1 MNKSNLKKKFPDV
14 KLQKLTTEYV
24 FSRAKV
30 EETVLKLVKGL
41 DTGLVYYEYDSKT
54 IKVFT
59 SDVFKRRL
67 ERMKKGDAVLHQHR
81 GIVGTVLSEEPF
93 PMCGSLCIR
102 VDFDGSIDAY
112 DCEFFM

>member
-1 MNKSNLKKKFPDV
+1 M
-14 KLQKLTTEYV
+14 KLQKLTTEYI

>member
-1 MNKSNLKKKFPDV
+1 MNKKDFKKKFPDV
-14 KLQKLTTEYV
+14 KLQQHVTEYV
-24 FSRAKV
+24 FSRTKV
-30 EETVLKLVKGL
+30 EATVLKLVEGL
-41 DTGLVYYEYDSKT
+41 GTGLVYYEYNSKT

-59 SDVFKRRL
+59 SDIFKCRL
-67 ERMKKGDAVLHQHR
+67 ESMKKGDTVLHQHR

-112 DCEFFM
+112 NCEYFM

>member
-1 MNKSNLKKKFPDV
+1 MDKKDFKKKFPDV
-14 KLQKLTTEYV
+14 KLQQLVTEFV

-41 DTGLVYYEYDSKT
+41 DTGLVYYEYDGRT

-59 SDVFKRRL
+59 SDTFKFRL
-67 ERMKKGDAVLHQHR
+67 GCMKKGDTVLHQHR
-81 GIVGTVLSEEPF
+81 GIIGTVISDEPF
-93 PMCGSLCIR
+93 IICGSLCIR
-102 VDFDGSIDAY
+102 VEFDGKEDAY

>member
-1 MNKSNLKKKFPDV
+1 MKKTDFKKKFPDV
-14 KLQKLTTEYV
+14 KLQQLTTEYV

-41 DTGLVYYEYDSKT
+41 DTGMVFYEYDSKT

-59 SDVFKRRL
+59 SDRFKQNL
-67 ERMKKGDAVLHQHR
+67 ESMKKGDTVLHQHR
-81 GIVGTVLSEEPF
+81 GIIGTVLSEEPF

-102 VDFDGSIDAY
+102 VDFDGSTDAY

>member
-1 MNKSNLKKKFPDV
+1 MNKNIFKKKFPDV
-14 KLQKLTTEYV
+14 KLQQLTTEYV

-41 DTGLVYYEYDSKT
+41 DTGLVYYQYDSKT

-59 SDVFKRRL
+59 SDIFKRRL
-67 ERMKKGDAVLHQHR
+67 EGMKQGDNVLHQHR
-81 GIVGTVLSEEPF
+81 GIIGTVVSNAPF

-102 VDFDGSIDAY
+102 VVFDGEIDVY

>member
-1 MNKSNLKKKFPDV
+1 MNKSNFKKKFPDV
-14 KLQKLTTEYV
+14 KLQQLTTVYV
-24 FSRAKV
+24 LSRAKV

-41 DTGLVYYEYDSKT
+41 ETGLVYYEYANKT

-59 SDVFKRRL
+59 SDVFKLRL
-67 ERMKKGDAVLHQHR
+67 DRMKKGDTVLHPRR
-81 GIVGTVLSEEPF
+81 GLVGTVLSEEPF

-102 VDFDGSIDAY
+102 VDFDGSTDAY